1 MTFLLGSLTVTLT
14 VVFFWIY
21 LFLLMLVF
29 VVQLLS
35 LYWKI
40 LIMLLSQFPLTF
52 CELKMRCPISLHN
65 LWLFLCWVGQMRDVS
80 WEDTLNACA
89 VSEICDRVH
98 SEIHV
103 SSPHCKYHVMLL
115 WSTWFSAACAAGII
129 HRNHFFVFTNRIN
142 LLNLKLSS
150 DSVSHCKRG
159 LEAVKFTYANK
170 TKAPITFQKLGSWD
184 FWWIPNS
191 ILNKGKYAILPLF
204 NSLKVASSASDK
216 AILFPRN
223 FSKNSSN
230 LEDPGISLPA
240 FPSWTNLKLRIYVI
254 PKMVKNVIE
263 NLESSKASDLDCIPV
278 VV

>member
-1 MTFLLGSLTVTLT
+1 MVDFPSRIPDCDSHSCVLLDLFIPTDASICCKVT
-14 VVFFWIY
+14 
-21 LFLLMLVF
+21 
-29 VVQLLS
+29 
-35 LYWKI
+35 
-40 LIMLLSQFPLTF
+40 FPLL
-52 CELKMRCPISLHN
+52 ENSDHVVISVSIDFLWTKNEMPHN

-150 DSVSHCKRG
+150 DSISHCKRG

-240 FPSWTNLKLRIYVI
+240 FPSWTNLKLHIYVT